1 LFSII
6 AIIFSE
12 FSPELISNFKLS
24 KLGYTIFG
32 FFNQRFLVELFY
44 NKYITNLV
52 LKLGGQTT
60 KTLDKGSIEQI
71 GPYGLEKGLV
81 NLSKNI
87 GKLSTGIPT
96 NYALFIFIGFI
107 VYINLLFLSFYLT
120 LLFILIFFIKFN
132 INTNS
137 NIYDSLQSGI
147 LKFKNIK
154 I

>member
-1 LFSII
+1 MINTEFAVPSLFKLLPFIFTISFSVF
-6 AIIFSE
+6 ALIFSE
-12 FSPELISNFKLS
+12 FLSKSILDFKLS
-24 KLGYTIFG
+24 TIGKTIFG

-52 LKLGGQTT
+52 LNLGGQTT

-87 GKLSTGIPT
+87 GKLSTGLPT

-120 LLFILIFFIKFN
+120 LLFILIFFIKFH
-132 INTNS
+132 
-137 NIYDSLQSGI
+137 L
-147 LKFKNIK
+147 
-154 I
+154 

>member
-1 LFSII
+1 M
-6 AIIFSE
+6 
-12 FSPELISNFKLS
+12 
-24 KLGYTIFG
+24 
-32 FFNQRFLVELFY
+32 FY

-52 LKLGGQTT
+52 LNLGGQTT

-87 GKLSTGIPT
+87 GKLSTGLPT

-132 INTNS
+132 INNNYNS
-137 NIYDSLQSGI
+137 SDSLQSGMFNLKN
-147 LKFKNIK
+147 LKF
-154 I
+154 